1 MKSFAVLALL
11 MPAACSKSDQPNQVQ
26 VADQTPGKTGTA
38 TLKGVVRYHGAR
50 PEPRKRTTTADC
62 ARLAGPP
69 PPILS
74 LSAAGGVADAF
85 VWIKDGLPPG
95 TYPVPSDAVTLDQ
108 KGCEYRPR
116 VFGIRAGQTLV
127 LANSDPIL
135 HNVHAPGFNVP
146 LPSVGARVSRKFS
159 RPEVMASI
167 TCDVHPWMR
176 AYAGVTPH
184 PFFAVTDAD
193 GKFSIPN
200 LPAGNY
206 TLELWHEKLGMTEQK
221 VSLADGESKTLLF
234 DVK

>member
-1 MKSFAVLALL
+1 MAV
-11 MPAACSKSDQPNQVQ
+11 SS
-26 VADQTPGKTGTA
+26 
-38 TLKGVVRYHGAR
+38 
-50 PEPRKRTTTADC
+50 
-62 ARLAGPP
+62 
-69 PPILS
+69 S
-74 LSAAGGVADAF
+74 GGVADAF

-95 TYPVPSDAVTLDQ
+95 TYPVPSEAVTLDQ

-146 LPSVGARVSRKFS
+146 LPSVGARVSRKFP
-159 RPEVMASI
+159 RPEVMATI

-184 PFFAVTDAD
+184 PFFAVTGAD
-193 GKFSIPN
+193 GTFSIPN
-200 LPAGNY
+200 LPAGSY
-206 TLELWHEKLGMTEQK
+206 TLQVWHEKLGMTEQK
-221 VSLADGESKTLLF
+221 VTLADGETKTLLF